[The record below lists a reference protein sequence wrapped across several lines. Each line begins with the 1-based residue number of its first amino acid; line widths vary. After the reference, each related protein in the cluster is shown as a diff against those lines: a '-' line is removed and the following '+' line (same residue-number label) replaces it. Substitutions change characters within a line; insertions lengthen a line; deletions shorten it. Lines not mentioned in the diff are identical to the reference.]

1 MMNSR
6 SKTRP
11 RRGFLSAALLG
22 FLCLGGLAPASLQAQ
37 ANLSPFHVS
46 RYEIDVELFPDIHE
60 LRARARLTVVADEP
74 LGSLT
79 LRLNRNLKVEQV
91 LDARGQ
97 RLPFEQTSQ
106 GSSLRVDLPQT
117 LAPDQSVEL
126 EVAYKGAFDPA
137 LRPKRGPVLAT
148 IAPGQSYLLRESRWF
163 PQAENSWD
171 RFTMTLSVTLPAGE
185 VAIAS
190 GQAAAPE
197 AVGGGKTRTVFRAS
211 EPTLAGTLVAGSY
224 ETVESTA
231 GAPVTFYLQ
240 SVPHSYASTNAE
252 TLANIMAF
260 FSDTFGPLAVPA
272 TAVIEIPATTWE
284 SYSAP
289 GLLLLATGQWSSS
302 INYRL
307 LARGLAQQW
316 WRSQTSPATAD
327 DAWLADGLARY
338 SEALYVEHAASEEGL
353 GQVLHDLTVGAL
365 VDESAAPVANAG
377 RLPPFSPEYNSI
389 VRDKGAMVFHMLRQ
403 VIGDDAFF
411 KLLAAYGQRFAGHT
425 ATIDGFERLAE
436 ETSGQPLDYFF
447 GQWLRSTGVPQFQL
461 DYVIYRTQKGFRVDG
476 EIKQE
481 LEIFRMPVPIHVETE
496 GPPVDQIIEASGSTS
511 DFSIET
517 FGKPLRIEVDRDN
530 AVLKYTP
537 KLRLEVAVARGES
550 LFQRGRYFE
559 AIREYQQALKAKRN
573 SSLAHYRIAES
584 FFEQRNYQAAAN
596 SFREAVNGDREPS
609 WTLVWG
615 HIFLGKIFDL
625 TGQRERAINEYR
637 RALDTNDDSQ
647 GALAEAQKYLREPYR
662 REARTIERI
671 EQIERR

>member
-1 MMNSR
+1 MNSR
-6 SKTRP
+6 STRSLCRP
-11 RRGFLSAALLG
+11 PLSAVILAL
-22 FLCLGGLAPASLQAQ
+22 FCLGGLTPAVLQAQ
-37 ANLSPFHVS
+37 ATLSPFHVT
-46 RYEIDVELFPDIHE
+46 RYEIDIELFPDVHE
-60 LRARARLTVVADEP
+60 LRARARLVVVADEP

-91 LDARGQ
+91 LDARGG
-97 RLPFEQTSQ
+97 RLPFEQTPPRNSFR
-106 GSSLRVDLPQT
+106 LELPQT
-117 LAPDQSVEL
+117 LAPEQSVEV
-126 EVAYKGAFDPA
+126 EVAYQGAFDPA

-163 PQAENSWD
+163 PQAENLWD
-171 RFTMTLSVTLPAGE
+171 RSAMTLSVTLPAGE
-185 VAIAS
+185 VAVAS
-190 GQAAAPE
+190 GQVAAPE
-197 AVGGGKTRTVFRAS
+197 TVAGGKTRTLFRVS
-211 EPTLAGTLVAGSY
+211 EPTLAGTLIAGDY
-224 ETVESTA
+224 EAVESTT
-231 GAPVTFYLQ
+231 GAPVTFYLR
-240 SVPHSYASTNAE
+240 SVPHSYPSTNAE
-252 TLANIMAF
+252 TLANIIAF
-260 FSDTFGPLAVPA
+260 FSDTFGPLAAPDVA
-272 TAVIEIPATTWE
+272 LVEIPATTWE

-289 GLLLLATGQWSSS
+289 GLLLLATSQWSSS

-307 LARGLAQQW
+307 LARGLSLQW
-316 WRSQTSPATAD
+316 WRNRTSPATAD

-353 GQVLHDLTVGAL
+353 RQVLRDLTVGAL
-365 VDESAAPVANAG
+365 VDESAAPIGNAG
-377 RLPPFSPEYNSI
+377 RLPSFSPEYNSI

-411 KLLAAYGQRFAGHT
+411 KLLADYSRRFAGHP
-425 ATIDGFERLAE
+425 ATIDEFERLAE
-436 ETSGQPLDYFF
+436 EISGQPLDYFF
-447 GQWLRSTGVPQFQL
+447 GEWLRSTGVPQFQL

-476 EIKQE
+476 EITHE
-481 LEIFRMPVPIHVETE
+481 LEIFRMPVPIHIETE
-496 GPPVDQIIEASGSTS
+496 GPPVDQKVEVSGSTS

-517 FGKPLRIEVDRDN
+517 FGKPLRLEVDRDN

-559 AIREYQQALKAKRN
+559 AIREYQRALEVKRN

-596 SFREAVNGDREPS
+596 SFREAVNGDREPP

-662 REARTIERI
+662 RQARTIERI